1 MVLRGVVFDLF
12 GTLVEGWGQQTGA
25 RKSAE
30 IAEILGVPPPAFQA
44 LMETTYTL
52 RANGQLGAP
61 AEMMRRLSAMA
72 GVEPPEAALEQ
83 AAVHRMEQFRA
94 VLQEPRPGV
103 TALLKELRERNFR
116 IGLISDCSGE
126 TPLIWAQLQWSM
138 PIAAAVFSWCEGVR
152 KPNLLLYQRVSELL
166 QLAPSECLYVG
177 DGGSQ
182 ELSGA
187 ERSGMRA
194 CRLLAPRPDGETLL
208 QYDPD
213 PQWSGKTVSSLS
225 EILPLLED

>member
-12 GTLVEGWGQQTGA
+12 GTLVEGWGQQTAA

-30 IAEILGVPPPAFQA
+30 IAEILGVPA
-44 LMETTYTL
+44 LTFRELLETTYTL

-72 GVEPPEAALEQ
+72 GVDPPEAAVER
-83 AAVHRMEQFRA
+83 AAIHRIAQFRE
-94 VLQEPRPGV
+94 VLREPRPGV
-103 TALLKELRERNFR
+103 TALLGELRVRKFR
-116 IGLISDCSGE
+116 VGLISDCSGE
-126 TPLIWAQLQWSM
+126 TPLIWEQLNWTE

-152 KPNLLLYQRVSELL
+152 KPDRVLYQKVSELL
-166 QLAPSECLYVG
+166 HLAPSECLYVG

-194 CRLLAPRPDGETLL
+194 CRLLAARPDGETLL

-213 PQWSGKTVSSLS
+213 PQWSGRTISSLS
-225 EILPLLED
+225 EILPQLVG

>member
-1 MVLRGVVFDLF
+1 V
-12 GTLVEGWGQQTGA
+12 A
-25 RKSAE
+25 
-30 IAEILGVPPPAFQA
+30 
-44 LMETTYTL
+44 
-52 RANGQLGAP
+52 
-61 AEMMRRLSAMA
+61 
-72 GVEPPEAALEQ
+72 
-83 AAVHRMEQFRA
+83 QFRA

-103 TALLKELRERNFR
+103 TALLKELLERNFR

-126 TPLIWAQLQWSM
+126 TPLIWEQLKWTE
-138 PIAAAVFSWCEGVR
+138 PIEAAVFSWCEGVR
-152 KPNLLLYQRVSELL
+152 KPDPRLYQRVSALL
-166 QLAPSECLYVG
+166 QLAPAECLYVG

-213 PQWSGKTVSSLS
+213 PKWSGRTISGLA
-225 EILPLLED
+225 EILTLLEG